1 MRDDSAGISLRGNLA
16 WVAALFHFV
25 FSEVVGVRTLG
36 LCGRVEVAAVGEC
49 GAGIQ
54 CEHPDEKERESSF
67 HIDMGANAGRRV
79 NPRSFDG
86 AELQGARVFFS
97 SGEKYCPAADGK

>member
-25 FSEVVGVRTLG
+25 FSEVVGVRTFG

-67 HIDMGANAGRRV
+67 HNDMGANASRRV
-79 NPRSFDG
+79 NPRSFGG
-86 AELQGARVFFS
+86 AELRWRAGVFS
-97 SGEKYCPAADGK
+97 CGEKYCPAADGK